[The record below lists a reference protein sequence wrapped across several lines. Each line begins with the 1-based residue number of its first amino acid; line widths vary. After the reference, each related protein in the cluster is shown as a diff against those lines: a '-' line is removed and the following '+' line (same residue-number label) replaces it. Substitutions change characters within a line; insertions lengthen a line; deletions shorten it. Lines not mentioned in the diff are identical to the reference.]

1 MIYLLSQMT
10 FIILLA
16 AIAGG
21 ALGWAFH
28 RLRYSHT
35 IADLRRA
42 LGQNQQQV
50 KQAHSEVSMLSQDYD
65 ELKQT
70 SSSTIDA
77 LRNENRQIP
86 NLHQNL
92 EKSQLLVR
100 QLMQK
105 HEAQI
110 REYAS
115 ENETLKNQLKNI
127 DDRERALN
135 KLQSDVKRERQDINE
150 SRKSAESATDKSVS
164 ESNASN
170 SSTQSISDSSPES
183 SWKSKSPGTTQA
195 STQKPTPSKPT
206 ESAKAAD
213 DSTASA
219 APNVSTPVTDN
230 ATSDKTGVAKTST
243 AKSGS
248 DRPTTRQTIAELTS
262 QAQAKAKKERDQNKK
277 ANPTDDSDS
286 LDMSS
291 DVSGEAGSLTV
302 ALAEADVVL
311 AAIDKKR
318 EEETLTIEDDE
329 VIDASDLRGDME
341 FVDEDDSAQLFDP
354 VDQHDDLQTIF
365 GIGPIFERSLNKLG
379 ITSYS
384 QLAEL
389 KRHDIEKL
397 AVALEIMPGKIERE
411 NWVGNARRQL
421 EDVLEEL

>member
-1 MIYLLSQMT
+1 MIYLLSQMS

-21 ALGWAFH
+21 ALGWVLQ
-28 RLRYSHT
+28 RLR
-35 IADLRRA
+35 
-42 LGQNQQQV
+42 GQQRVSELQQAVTQQQQQV
-50 KQAHSEVSMLSQDYD
+50 KQAQTDVSMLAQDYD
-65 ELKQT
+65 ELKQ
-70 SSSTIDA
+70 SSSATIEN
-77 LRNENRQIP
+77 LRNDNLQIP

-115 ENETLKNQLKNI
+115 ENEILKGKVKHL

-135 KLQSDVKRERQDINE
+135 KLQADVERSRREINDA
-150 SRKSAESATDKSVS
+150 KSAENENPAKHENEKAAAHATETDSVSAEANANTNAETSKSTATQTAASHTSAGVLPPAKASDKSRINTTS
-164 ESNASN
+164 
-170 SSTQSISDSSPES
+170 QSIADLTE
-183 SWKSKSPGTTQA
+183 QA
-195 STQKPTPSKPT
+195 RQ
-206 ESAKAAD
+206 KAAREKAAEE
-213 DSTASA
+213 SLNMSA
-219 APNVSTPVTDN
+219 
-230 ATSDKTGVAKTST
+230 
-243 AKSGS
+243 
-248 DRPTTRQTIAELTS
+248 
-262 QAQAKAKKERDQNKK
+262 
-277 ANPTDDSDS
+277 
-286 LDMSS
+286 

-318 EEETLTIEDDE
+318 EDTSHTIADDE
-329 VIDASDLRGDME
+329 VVDASNIDFDAE
-341 FVDEDDSAQLFDP
+341 FADGFSELDAQERLFDP

-365 GIGPIFERSLNKLG
+365 GIGPVTEKGLNKLG

-389 KRHDIEKL
+389 KRHDIERI
-397 AVALEIMPGKIERE
+397 ASALEIVPGKIERE